1 MLKSESFTD
10 IDLFILIIGVSVT
23 LGITLSQVHK
33 PKVEK
38 VCVDGVQY
46 VTYVNSIA
54 LQVDLTNQPINCT
67 NAGSHG
73 VTQGS

>member
-10 IDLFILIIGVSVT
+10 IALFILTIGVSVT

-38 VCVDGVQY
+38 VCV
-46 VTYVNSIA
+46 
-54 LQVDLTNQPINCT
+54 
-67 NAGSHG
+67 
-73 VTQGS
+73 